1 MDLPITELHQVGRHM
16 VHLLKDK
23 IESSGEYLALM
34 EGGGVCLANSFPTIE
49 EADAWLNS
57 MFTRLFRDH
66 TCDIGCVR
74 LPGWEFLADPEVLE
88 EMAILPDSQQS

>member
-1 MDLPITELHQVGRHM
+1 
-16 VHLLKDK
+16 
-23 IESSGEYLALM
+23 
-34 EGGGVCLANSFPTIE
+34 
-49 EADAWLNS
+49 